1 MCACYTSTWFSV
13 RLCVCMCFFFG
24 ARMYVCLSCSSLG
37 RQRAGSLIVNL
48 DRLESERQFKDH
60 RPTGN
65 NQH

>member
-1 MCACYTSTWFSV
+1 MRVTRPRGFLSVYVCACVSF
-13 RLCVCMCFFFG
+13 LCAHVC
-24 ARMYVCLSCSSLG
+24 VCLSCSSLG